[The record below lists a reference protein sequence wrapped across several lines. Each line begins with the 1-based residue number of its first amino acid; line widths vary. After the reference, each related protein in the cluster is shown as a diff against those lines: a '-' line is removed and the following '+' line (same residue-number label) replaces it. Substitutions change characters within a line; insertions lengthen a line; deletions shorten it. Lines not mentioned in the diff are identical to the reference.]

1 MAASILRRSPYLLI
15 AIALL
20 AFALVAACGD
30 DDGDSSTAPQPSV
43 AEQPVAEPVP
53 PEPVSAPEPAAP
65 EEEMPAQAETAAEEE
80 TSTVEDASAEE
91 EMASQ
96 QMPSETSMD
105 GPLTLTVYSGRSE
118 SLVGPLLDQFETD
131 TGVDVRVRY
140 GGTAE
145 LAVAILEEGD
155 RSPADVF
162 FAQDAGALGAL
173 QDAGRFTVLD
183 DEFLNRVDPVFRSAS
198 GGWVGVSGRARVIV
212 YSTQLSEEE
221 LPASIFDLI
230 EPEWSGRVGWAPTNG
245 SFQAFVTA
253 MRQVYGDAA
262 TADWLSAMID
272 NGVQEYPKNTPIVQA
287 VGDGE
292 IDVGL
297 VNHYYLWRF
306 ITEDPDFPAANH
318 YTDAGEPGAL
328 VNIAGVGLLASS
340 SNQEAARTFIDYL
353 LSEAAQ
359 QYFATETHEYPLIA
373 GVDPNPG
380 IPGLDT
386 LDPPSLALTSLADL
400 EGTLNLLREVGALP

>member
-1 MAASILRRSPYLLI
+1 M
-15 AIALL
+15 
-20 AFALVAACGD
+20 
-30 DDGDSSTAPQPSV
+30 
-43 AEQPVAEPVP
+43 
-53 PEPVSAPEPAAP
+53 
-65 EEEMPAQAETAAEEE
+65 
-80 TSTVEDASAEE
+80 DA
-91 EMASQ
+91 
-96 QMPSETSMD
+96 
-105 GPLTLTVYSGRSE
+105 PLTLTVYSGRGE

-131 TGVDVRVRY
+131 TGIEVRVRY

-145 LAVAILEEGD
+145 LAAAILEEGD

-173 QDAGRFTVLD
+173 QDSGRFTMLD
-183 DEFLNRVDPVFRSAS
+183 DEFLNRVDPVFHSAS

-212 YSTQLSEEE
+212 YSTQLSEEG
-221 LPASIFDLI
+221 LPASIFELT

-253 MRQVYGDAA
+253 MRQIYGDEA
-262 TADWLSAMID
+262 TAEWLRAMID
-272 NGVQEYPKNTPIVQA
+272 NDVQEYPKNTPIVQA

-306 ITEDPDFPAANH
+306 ISEDPDFPAANH

-328 VNIAGVGLLASS
+328 VNIAGVGLLDSS
-340 SNQEAARTFIDYL
+340 SNQEAARAFIDYL
-353 LSEAAQ
+353 LSETAQ

-400 EGTLNLLREVGALP
+400 EGTLDLLREVGALP

>member
-1 MAASILRRSPYLLI
+1 M
-15 AIALL
+15 
-20 AFALVAACGD
+20 
-30 DDGDSSTAPQPSV
+30 
-43 AEQPVAEPVP
+43 
-53 PEPVSAPEPAAP
+53 PAA
-65 EEEMPAQAETAAEEE
+65 EEMPA
-80 TSTVEDASAEE
+80 EE
-91 EMASQ
+91 EMSAQEEIPAQ
-96 QMPSETSMD
+96 QTVSEADVD
-105 GPLTLTVYSGRSE
+105 GPLTLTVYSGRKE
-118 SLVGPLLDQFETD
+118 SLVGPLLDQFEVD
-131 TGVDVRVRY
+131 TGIDVRVRY

-173 QDAGRFTVLD
+173 QDHGRFLDLD
-183 DEFLNRVDPVFRSAS
+183 DAFLNRVDAVFRSAT
-198 GGWVGVSGRARVIV
+198 GGWVGASGRARVVV

-262 TADWLSAMID
+262 TADWLRAMID

-328 VNIAGVGLLASS
+328 VNVAGVGILDSS
-340 SNQEAARTFIDYL
+340 TNQEAARAFVDYL
-353 LSEAAQ
+353 LSETAQ

>member
-1 MAASILRRSPYLLI
+1 M
-15 AIALL
+15 
-20 AFALVAACGD
+20 VA
-30 DDGDSSTAPQPSV
+30 V
-43 AEQPVAEPVP
+43 
-53 PEPVSAPEPAAP
+53 
-65 EEEMPAQAETAAEEE
+65 EEMAAEEE
-80 TSTVEDASAEE
+80 MST
-91 EMASQ
+91 Q
-96 QMPSETSMD
+96 QAPSEASMD
-105 GPLTLTVYSGRSE
+105 APLTLTVYSGRGE

-131 TGVDVRVRY
+131 TGIEVRVRY

-145 LAVAILEEGD
+145 LAAAILEEGD

-173 QDAGRFTVLD
+173 QDSGRFTMLD
-183 DEFLNRVDPVFRSAS
+183 DEFLNRVDPVFHSAS

-221 LPASIFDLI
+221 LPASIFELT

-253 MRQVYGDAA
+253 MRQIYGDEA
-262 TADWLSAMID
+262 TAEWLRAMID
-272 NGVQEYPKNTPIVQA
+272 NDVQEYPKNTPIVQA
-287 VGDGE
+287 AGDGE

-306 ITEDPDFPAANH
+306 ISEDPDFPAANH
-318 YTDAGEPGAL
+318 YTDAGAPGAL
-328 VNIAGVGLLASS
+328 VNIAGVGLLDSS
-340 SNQEAARTFIDYL
+340 SNQEAARAFIDYL
-353 LSEAAQ
+353 LSETAQ

-400 EGTLNLLREVGALP
+400 EGTLDLLREVGALP

>member
-1 MAASILRRSPYLLI
+1 MAASILRRSPYLFI
-15 AIALL
+15 VIALL
-20 AFALVAACGD
+20 TFALVAACGD
-30 DDGDSSTAPQPSV
+30 GDDSSSAPQPSV
-43 AEQPVAEPVP
+43 SEQPAAEAAPQETVST
-53 PEPVSAPEPAAP
+53 PEPPAA

-80 TSTVEDASAEE
+80 
-91 EMASQ
+91 MASQ
-96 QMPSETSMD
+96 QTPSETSMD
-105 GPLTLTVYSGRSE
+105 GSLMLTVYSGRSE

-131 TGVDVRVRY
+131 TGVDVRIRY

-145 LAVAILEEGD
+145 LAAAILEEGD

-183 DEFLNRVDPVFRSAS
+183 DEFLDRVDPVFRSAS
-198 GGWVGVSGRARVIV
+198 GGWVGVSGRARVVV
-212 YSTQLSEEE
+212 YSTQLSAEE

-306 ITEDPDFPAANH
+306 ISEDPDFPAANH

-328 VNIAGVGLLASS
+328 VNIAGVGLLDSS
-340 SNQEAARTFIDYL
+340 SNQEAARVFVDYL
-353 LSEAAQ
+353 LSETAQ
-359 QYFATETHEYPLIA
+359 QYFATETHEYPLIT

-400 EGTLNLLREVGALP
+400 EGTLDLLREVGALP

>member
-1 MAASILRRSPYLLI
+1 M
-15 AIALL
+15 
-20 AFALVAACGD
+20 
-30 DDGDSSTAPQPSV
+30 
-43 AEQPVAEPVP
+43 
-53 PEPVSAPEPAAP
+53 
-65 EEEMPAQAETAAEEE
+65 
-80 TSTVEDASAEE
+80 SAEE
-91 EMASQ
+91 EIPTQ
-96 QMPSETSMD
+96 QTSSETSMD
-105 GPLTLTVYSGRSE
+105 SPLTLTVYSGRSE

-183 DEFLNRVDPVFRSAS
+183 DEFLNRVDPVFRSVS

-212 YSTQLSEEE
+212 YSTNLSEEE
-221 LPASIFDLI
+221 LPASIFALT

-253 MRQVYGDAA
+253 MRQIYGDAA
-262 TADWLSAMID
+262 TADWLRAMID

-292 IDVGL
+292 IDVGV

-306 ITEDPDFPAANH
+306 LTEDPDFPAANL

-328 VNIAGVGLLASS
+328 VNIAGVGLLDSS
-340 SNQEAARTFIDYL
+340 DNEEAARAFIDYL

-380 IPGLDT
+380 IPGLGT